1 MLQPRATWQTA
12 PTPRAG
18 TRKNLPGTMGGVFSS
33 TPTPDKEA
41 GAQAPAKGKTAAA
54 AGQTGSGSESGSRRK
69 RSRGGKKKGGAAA
82 ASSAAAADGA
92 SYATVAAH
100 AEEVAAKQDTKLNE
114 VRKIPVALE
123 QAWQEA
129 ERLGK
134 MLHGWSGSDGGVAAA
149 RAAASA
155 ELAMA
160 FKNIGALAAKGKAKS
175 SGASILLD
183 PPHAESA
190 LDNGA
195 SEPNDFDRKR
205 TKRLV
210 RKLRD
215 AARKASPLRV
225 PKVADPWGDEDIAW
239 RVRWL
244 DERATA
250 LILVL
255 DGIDVRG
262 EPLLRGQRKLIL
274 RALSAMGEEAKQWVK
289 RGAAEAEVAK
299 QAEAAKKAA
308 VTAHNAA
315 IKAKAAEDAAAAAA
329 AGGDGADAPTSS
341 ASAAASDAKD
351 ASARD
356 AAAGPKASADGW
368 VTINTKKHPGKSKPS
383 KAAARR

>member
-1 MLQPRATWQTA
+1 
-12 PTPRAG
+12 
-18 TRKNLPGTMGGVFSS
+18 MGGVFSS
-33 TPTPDKEA
+33 APTPDKA
-41 GAQAPAKGKTAAA
+41 ADAKAPAQDKAAAA
-54 AGQTGSGSESGSRRK
+54 AGGAGSSSGSGSRKK

-82 ASSAAAADGA
+82 ASAAKSADGA
-92 SYATVAAH
+92 SYAAVAAH
-100 AEEVAAKQDTKLNE
+100 AEEASAKQSSKLNE
-114 VRKIPVALE
+114 VRKIPIALE

-134 MLHGWSGSDGGVAAA
+134 MLHGWSGSDGGLAAA
-149 RAAASA
+149 RVAASA

-175 SGASILLD
+175 SGATILLD

-215 AARKASPLRV
+215 AARKAPPLRV

-262 EPLLRGQRKLIL
+262 EPLLRGQRKQIL

-289 RGAAEAEVAK
+289 RGAAEAE
-299 QAEAAKKAA
+299 AAKKAEADKKAA
-308 VTAHNAA
+308 VAAHNAA

-329 AGGDGADAPTSS
+329 TAAAASGADAPAAPAPS
-341 ASAAASDAKD
+341 APTPAASDA
-351 ASARD
+351 
-356 AAAGPKASADGW
+356 AAAPKSAGGPKASADGW